1 MLMKLYFVAC
11 VVGVIPRVMAEL
23 FARVEE
29 RRAAGVHVLLKVG
42 FVEIHKVQC
51 SNPPSRLSSTV
62 GQLFV
67 LPAALLLSLSVCVP
81 LSHDEADHASARG
94 GSSRTE
100 CGRHSGLLGTAGVCS
115 HALLGVPRHSA
126 RPGRALG

>member
-67 LPAALLLSLSVCVP
+67 LPAAPLSFSLCPSLSR
-81 LSHDEADHASARG
+81 RG
-94 GSSRTE
+94 G
-100 CGRHSGLLGTAGVCS
+100 
-115 HALLGVPRHSA
+115 PRK
-126 RPGRALG
+126 RPRGKLPH